1 MEPLLR
7 VLLARQHKLERCLRW
22 IAPTFVCLVVL
33 SLSGSAASRTI
44 PEPSGAEIRSR
55 EAVSDPVYNDFLKEF
70 RPLRRDSK
78 RRQSLVAQILSA
90 AAEHQV
96 DPDLLFSLIA
106 VESGFNSKATSSKG
120 ARGLG
125 QVMPTT
131 ARAIAP
137 DVIRHSD
144 DLYDIHRNLYV
155 TAQEVRRLLDKWTGD
170 VWGALNEYASGAA
183 DRRAVRHNQ
192 SRYVARICMY
202 YALLKSKRHY
212 HELVAVDEGQVKPA
226 KG

>member
-1 MEPLLR
+1 MELLLR
-7 VLLARQHKLERCLRW
+7 VLLARQHKVQGRLRW
-22 IAPTFVCLVVL
+22 IAPTFVCLIVL

-44 PEPSGAEIRSR
+44 PEPSGAEIRSG
-55 EAVSDPVYNDFLKEF
+55 AVLDPVYNDFLKEF
-70 RPLRRDSK
+70 RPLRRDSE
-78 RRQSLVAQILSA
+78 RRHSLVAQILSA

-155 TAQEVRRLLDKWTGD
+155 TAQEVRRLMDKWTGD
-170 VWGALNEYASGAA
+170 VWGALNEYASGTA
-183 DRRAVRHNQ
+183 DRRTVHHNQ

-212 HELVAVDEGQVKPA
+212 HDPVAADEDQVKPA